1 MRPLPTQCPI
11 SGGEIVVTRFYCPD
25 SDITVE
31 GRFYVAAP
39 FAQLTPEQVNFVEVF
54 VRNEGKLNRMED
66 ELGLSYPT
74 IRSRLHE
81 IIRALGYE
89 PGKDEPAAAVDRTAV
104 LADLDTGKISFEDA
118 MKLLEGA
125 TDGQCPNFQRGRRA

>member
-11 SGGEIVVTRFYCPD
+11 SGGEIIVTRFYCPD

-31 GRFYVAAP
+31 GRFYVTAP
-39 FAQLTPEQVNFVEVF
+39 FAQLTPDQVSFVEAF
-54 VRNEGKLNRMED
+54 VRNEGKLNRMEE

-81 IIRALGYE
+81 VIRGLGYE
-89 PGKDEPAAAVDRTAV
+89 PGRDEGPALLSEADRRRI
-104 LADLDTGKISFEDA
+104 LEDLDSGKIAAEEA
-118 MKLLEGA
+118 MRLLQGA
-125 TDGQCPNFQRGRRA
+125 

>member
-54 VRNEGKLNRMED
+54 VRNEGKLNRMEE
-66 ELGLSYPT
+66 ELGISYPT

-81 IIRALGYE
+81 VIRSLGYE
-89 PGKDEPAAAVDRTAV
+89 PGRDESPVGLNEADRRRI
-104 LADLDTGKISFEDA
+104 LEDLDSGKIAADEA
-118 MKLLEGA
+118 MRLLQGA
-125 TDGQCPNFQRGRRA
+125 